1 MPRHPKSSKYLV
13 SRCLGPLK
21 TFSGDAWGFNYSGA
35 IWMPIKWDKAA
46 LNPQSFNETIF
57 TSIGGL
63 FGAVEL
69 SEKNTKK
76 KRLRRFFFRNILF
89 RKSFHF
95 GLIGSPCSKKCV
107 PKFFFERFH
116 ANIIYLWRI
125 LEVWS
130 KKTFKRLAAVA
141 HLNLNDW
148 VYHRPFLEGL
158 ITYELRCMDCPSSQ
172 MARNHLHKETPN
184 IGNHYVNSFF
194 RIHEFNF
201 GEGQKQSKH
210 TMI

>member
-1 MPRHPKSSKYLV
+1 
-13 SRCLGPLK
+13 
-21 TFSGDAWGFNYSGA
+21 
-35 IWMPIKWDKAA
+35 MPIKWDKAA

-116 ANIIYLWRI
+116 ANIIYL
-125 LEVWS
+125 
-130 KKTFKRLAAVA
+130 
-141 HLNLNDW
+141 
-148 VYHRPFLEGL
+148 
-158 ITYELRCMDCPSSQ
+158 
-172 MARNHLHKETPN
+172 
-184 IGNHYVNSFF
+184 
-194 RIHEFNF
+194 
-201 GEGQKQSKH
+201 
-210 TMI
+210 